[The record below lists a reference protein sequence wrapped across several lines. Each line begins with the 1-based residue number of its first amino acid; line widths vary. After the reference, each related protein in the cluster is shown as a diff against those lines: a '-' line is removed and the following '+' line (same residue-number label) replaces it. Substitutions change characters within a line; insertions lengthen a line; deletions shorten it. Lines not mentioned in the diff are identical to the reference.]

1 MFAILMGLAAALAWG
16 TADFAARFSGRVL
29 GPPLAL
35 LVVTATGAVMV
46 SAWLAVTGTAPPSHP
61 TPAGLLYGALS
72 VIGTLALYE
81 ALNRAPI
88 ATVAPLA
95 GAFPAWSILYMVI
108 FDGLRPEPMVW
119 AAMALVMAG
128 MWLVARFASDAPD
141 DTRRAKGGTIL
152 ALLAGGLFGLT
163 LVAGL
168 HATLDH
174 GQGPALWLARV
185 VGVVLVVPFVW
196 LRHRPTRLPPP
207 GWLGLAA
214 IQGVLDTLAFV
225 AILAVK
231 TEENAAI
238 AGTVSSSFGIV
249 TVALARLFL
258 KKAIHRLQW
267 LGIIATFAGIATL
280 SALG

>member
-35 LVVTATGAVMV
+35 LVVTM
-46 SAWLAVTGTAPPSHP
+46 TGTVLVSVWMAATDTSL
-61 TPAGLLYGALS
+61 PAHLTISGLLYGTLS

-95 GAFPAWSILYMVI
+95 GAFPAWSLLYMVVV
-108 FDGLRPEPMVW
+108 DGLRPEPAVW

-128 MWLVARFASDAPD
+128 VWLVARSSSDTPDAS
-141 DTRRAKGGTIL
+141 RRAKGGIVL
-152 ALLAGGLFGLT
+152 ALLAGALFGLT

-168 HATLDH
+168 HATREY
-174 GQGPALWLARV
+174 GQAPALWLARV
-185 VGVVLVVPFVW
+185 VGVTLVILFVW
-196 LRHRPTRLPPP
+196 LRHRPARLPPP
-207 GWLGLAA
+207 AWLGIATL
-214 IQGVLDTLAFV
+214 QGVLDTLAFV
-225 AILAVK
+225 AILTVK
-231 TEENAAI
+231 SEENAAI
-238 AGTVSSSFGIV
+238 AGTVSSTFGIV
-249 TVALARLFL
+249 TIALARLVL
-258 KKAIHRLQW
+258 KEAIHRLQW
-267 LGIIATFAGIATL
+267 LGIVATFAGIAVL